1 MFSAVTTAPAKQSVG
16 ETITVLSGRL
26 SSATLLEDRRAAI
39 QGLRSF
45 AKEYPAS
52 VASGALRSL
61 IGCLSKDGGD
71 VDTVKVVLETLLM
84 LFNPNQD
91 SHEASEEIALWL
103 ADEFTQRQENITL
116 LLDFLETPDFYSR
129 LYSLQLLIAILAA
142 RPERTEECVFTAPLG
157 ISRLVAILDDS
168 REAVRNEAIT
178 LLTYLSPSNVDIQ
191 KLVAFEDAFKKI
203 FTIIE
208 AEGSLLEGGQ
218 VIEDCLILL
227 ANLLR
232 LNASNQTQFR
242 ETGCVP
248 QLSRLLQSAYQPPE
262 DGAEVAHWAQL
273 QRNRNVYA
281 LLAVIRLFLVRGAVG
296 TMQNQSAFWHHQLL
310 YHALQL
316 AFSHSAE
323 NPIKAEALVTCADI
337 IRGNSALQEN
347 FAQLQVPSP
356 LETKANGDGPQANG
370 VPKVYVID
378 GLLDLTLCVHSLQAF
393 DIRMAAC
400 ECLKAYFYNHAG
412 IREHFLRRAIDGH
425 QSEIVESANVLT
437 TLLRSP
443 TEDSTVDPYRYW
455 FAACIMLHLIFENAT
470 TKDLARKV
478 TEGNEE
484 EGEEVVTS
492 IQIITSHLVTSLSR
506 SDDERITIGYLML
519 LLCWLFE
526 DLDGVNDLLEEG
538 SNVQRLIQ
546 TVVKNTSSETLV
558 QGLCAMLLGV
568 VYEFSTKDSPVP
580 RGTLQTLLMTNMGRD
595 RYIDKMGRLRA
606 HPFVRDFEM
615 IPQKLDPSTG
625 NLPEVYFDSMFVEF
639 FKDNF
644 SRILR
649 AIDRDPGME
658 VSVITNGVQ
667 KGISRELVDSLRT
680 QLDEKE
686 NALQEC
692 QASLAHLEQQLG
704 QERADSRR
712 FKETTS
718 VDFIRLKALNESLQR
733 NHEDEIRQLR
743 EQHGVLEAELQKHVE
758 TARKEAATEIEK
770 LQKKAD
776 AELQAKVEGY
786 ETQLRS
792 KEETYQTQL
801 RSTEEE
807 YKTQLRN
814 KEEEY
819 HKQLKLKDEQHQK
832 DTEEVRKQME
842 EGRRR
847 RQSEADR
854 SSRRAEA
861 EKADL
866 KATISRLEVDLMK
879 ANKSKTQEAQAAK
892 EASERAEKKTAELQ
906 KKIQQ
911 LEAKA
916 KEADELV
923 QQKEKEKESTQG
935 ELDDMLMLFADA
947 EEKVSKYKEKLK
959 ELGQTI
965 SDDED
970 EDEDAE
976 DEDDEAAED
985 GEKGEDKSGDDESG
999 DVE

>member
-1 MFSAVTTAPAKQSVG
+1 MFSIASAPAKQSVG
-16 ETITVLSGRL
+16 ETISVLSGRL

-52 VASGALRSL
+52 VSSGALRSL
-61 IGCLSKDGGD
+61 IGSLGKDGDD

-91 SHEASEEIALWL
+91 SPEASEEIVLWL

-116 LLDFLETPDFYSR
+116 LLDFLETSDFYSR
-129 LYSLQLLIAILAA
+129 LYSLQLLTAILAA
-142 RPERTEECVFTAPLG
+142 RTERTEECIFTAPLG
-157 ISRLVAILDDS
+157 ISRLVAILDDR
-168 REAVRNEAIT
+168 REAVRNEGIT
-178 LLTYLSPSNVDIQ
+178 LLTYLTPSSTDIQ

-203 FTIIE
+203 FAIISQ
-208 AEGSLLEGGQ
+208 EGSLLEGGQ

-248 QLSRLLQSAYQPPE
+248 ELSKLLQGAYQPPA
-262 DGAEVAHWAQL
+262 DGEEVAPWAQV

-296 TMQNQSAFWHHQLL
+296 TMQNQSAFWQHHLL

-323 NPIKAEALVTCADI
+323 NPIKAEVRSVLSCTYLFVDLNEFFQALVTCADI
-337 IRGNSALQEN
+337 IRGNQTLQEN

-356 LETKANGDGPQANG
+356 LESAPSNANGTQANG
-370 VPKVYVID
+370 IPKVYVID
-378 GLLDLTLCVHSLQAF
+378 GLLDLSLCVHNLQAF

-400 ECLKAYFYNHAG
+400 ECLKAYFFNHAG

-425 QSEIVESANVLT
+425 KSGAVESANVLT

-443 TEDSTVDPYRYW
+443 NEDSLVDPYRYW
-455 FAACIMLHLIFENAT
+455 FAACIMLHLVFENAT
-470 TKDLARKV
+470 TKDLARQV

-492 IQIITSHLVTSLSR
+492 IQIITSHMISSLSR
-506 SDDERITIGYLML
+506 SDDERIVIGYLML

-526 DLDGVNDLLEEG
+526 DLDAVNDLLGEA

-546 TVVKNTSSETLV
+546 TVVKNSSSETMV
-558 QGLCAMLLGV
+558 QGLAAMLLGV

-580 RGTLQTLLMTNMGRD
+580 RGTLQSLLMSNMGRD
-595 RYIDKMGRLRA
+595 RYIDKMSKLRA
-606 HPFVRDFEM
+606 YPLVRDFEM

-625 NLPEVYFDSMFVEF
+625 KLPDVFLDETFVDF
-639 FKDNF
+639 FKDNY

-658 VSVITNGVQ
+658 ISVVTNGVQ

-692 QASLAHLEQQLG
+692 QANAAHLEQQLG
-704 QERADSRR
+704 QEKADSRR
-712 FKETTS
+712 VKETSS
-718 VDFIRLKALNESLQR
+718 VELSRLKVVNDSLQK
-733 NHEDEIRQLR
+733 NHEEEIRQIRQQAGLR
-743 EQHGVLEAELQKHVE
+743 EVELQKHID
-758 TARKEAATEIEK
+758 TARRMAESELDR

-776 AELQAKVEGY
+776 ADMQAKIQEY
-786 ETQLRS
+786 ENKLRQADQ
-792 KEETYQTQL
+792 EHQ
-801 RSTEEE
+801 
-807 YKTQLRN
+807 
-814 KEEEY
+814 
-819 HKQLKLKDEQHQK
+819 KQLKLLEEKLRQNEEQHQK
-832 DTEEVRKQME
+832 DLQLKEQQHQKDVEEARKQAE

-854 SSRRAEA
+854 GARRAEA

-866 KATISRLEVDLMK
+866 KATISRLEVDIMK
-879 ANKSKTQEAQAAK
+879 V
-892 EASERAEKKTAELQ
+892 R
-906 KKIQQ
+906 
-911 LEAKA
+911 
-916 KEADELV
+916 D
-923 QQKEKEKESTQG
+923 
-935 ELDDMLMLFADA
+935 
-947 EEKVSKYKEKLK
+947 
-959 ELGQTI
+959 TI
-965 SDDED
+965 PS
-970 EDEDAE
+970 
-976 DEDDEAAED
+976 
-985 GEKGEDKSGDDESG
+985 
-999 DVE
+999 